1 MAPRRSL
8 ILLASASL
16 FSCSPIIR
24 TLVCPHFVRLSLSL
38 SLFLS
43 RSTSFSVL
51 SSVASPFSPSQTRDN
66 PQWEPPAP
74 LLSTAP
80 RVVISLW
87 LHRSPSSPYFS
98 SGETGTTL
106 AGSLPAWPI
115 YRGKLGKKTVCGGEQ
130 NGRDNEDVAATRGGS
145 RPTCEVAVV
154 GKLINEERE
163 RGEKEVGSSSSCAW

>member
-1 MAPRRSL
+1 MYVDLAAAHRRWHPGDPLSFSLRRPFSVALPSSAPL
-8 ILLASASL
+8 SAL
-16 FSCSPIIR
+16 
-24 TLVCPHFVRLSLSL
+24 TLSAFLSLSL
-38 SLFLS
+38 SL
-43 RSTSFSVL
+43 STSFSVL

-106 AGSLPAWPI
+106 AGSFAGWLVACLANLPRKAGKENGL
-115 YRGKLGKKTVCGGEQ
+115 RGRAERPRQRRRRGDERRLETDLR
-130 NGRDNEDVAATRGGS
+130 GRCSWKID
-145 RPTCEVAVV
+145 
-154 GKLINEERE
+154 K
-163 RGEKEVGSSSSCAW
+163 